1 MDFTFFL
8 QSYKLSWH
16 LYFLA
21 DYISADL
28 ANKCRH
34 DAAGGEPRD
43 PSLST

>member
-1 MDFTFFL
+1 MDFTFVL
-8 QSYKLSWH
+8 QSQNLSWH

-21 DYISADL
+21 NYISADL

-43 PSLST
+43 LSLST